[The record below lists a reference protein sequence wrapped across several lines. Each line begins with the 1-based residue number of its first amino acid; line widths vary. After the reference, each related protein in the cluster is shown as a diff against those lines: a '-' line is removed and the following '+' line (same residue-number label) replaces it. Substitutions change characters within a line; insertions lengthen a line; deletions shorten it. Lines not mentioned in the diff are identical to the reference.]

1 MTYNQRE
8 KQAMDF
14 MAEYFSKENWIKIE
28 PIEWLK
34 IRGCGVKMI
43 KKLQLDGLCAFVGKG
58 TFKIEEEKPM
68 SLADLLKEYD
78 V

>member
-1 MTYNQRE
+1 MAYNKRE

-14 MAEYFSKENWIKIE
+14 MAHYVPKENWIKLD

-34 IRGCGVKMI
+34 IRGCGNKMVI
-43 KKLQLDGLCAFVGKG
+43 KLQREGLCAFLGEG
-58 TFKIEEEKPM
+58 SLKIEEEKPV
-68 SLADLLKEYD
+68 SLFDLLKKLD